1 MSEQITK
8 DDLRQFSLLI
18 IGEVRK
24 IVQAANEDK
33 DETIHL
39 DWLKSRTV
47 RKMLDMS
54 PASMQNLRITG
65 KVRCKKVMG
74 SYYYNKTDLL
84 NLFGDK

>member
-1 MSEQITK
+1 MSDQVTK

-18 IGEVRK
+18 IDEVRK
-24 IVQAANEDK
+24 IVQAANEK
-33 DETIHL
+33 KEETIHL

-47 RKMLDMS
+47 KKMLDMS

>member
-1 MSEQITK
+1 MSEKITK